1 MMSRVT
7 RNAISFALLVVALI
21 GLGVQYREI
30 REDIPGPHAFV
41 IAAYVAVVIYASASI
56 VLRIR
61 GARG

>member
-1 MMSRVT
+1 MMSRIT

-30 REDIPGPHAFV
+30 REDIPGPHTLIV
-41 IAAYVAVVIYASASI
+41 AAYIAVVIYASASI
-56 VLRIR
+56 VLRMR